1 MRQQFLTMRPL
12 VREVIE
18 TIVLSLLIFLAVRFT
33 VQNYRVEG
41 PSMDPALSAGQHLLV
56 NRLVYLR
63 IDSSVVSKLVSIA
76 TRDSHRY
83 FSPFDSPNRGDIV
96 VFRFPGENRDF
107 VKRVIGIPGDTIH
120 IENGLVVLNGEVLK
134 EPYIIHYDGGNM
146 DPIKVTHDT
155 YFGMGDNRQ
164 RSDDSRPRKF
174 GFSND
179 WRPVPA
185 ENVIGRAWLRY
196 WPLDEWRI
204 LSN

>member
-1 MRQQFLTMRPL
+1 MRQQFISMRPL

-18 TIVLSLLIFLAVRFT
+18 TIVLALLIFLAVRFT

-41 PSMDPALSAGQHLLV
+41 PSMDPALSPGQHLLV

-63 IDSSVVSKLVSIA
+63 IDSSVVSELLPFV
-76 TRDSHRY
+76 TRDSHRN
-83 FSPFDSPNRGDIV
+83 FSPFDSPSRGDIV
-96 VFRFPGENRDF
+96 VFRFPGESRDF
-107 VKRVIGIPGDTIH
+107 VKRIIGIPGDTIH
-120 IENGLVVLNGEVLK
+120 IENGLVFLNGEVLK
-134 EPYIIHYDGGNM
+134 ESYIIHYDGGSM
-146 DPIKVTHDT
+146 EPIKVTDDT
-155 YFGMGDNRQ
+155 YFVMGDNRQ